1 MEQKKKIPLFHGV
14 DLGDGGSFLKSGIFF
29 GRVFFFF
36 KMLSERAEFC
46 CMIVSIFVIV
56 GLLTESRRSDS
67 CKDETRAPR
76 DRLGE
81 SFSCSSTRP

>member
-1 MEQKKKIPLFHGV
+1 
-14 DLGDGGSFLKSGIFF
+14 
-29 GRVFFFF
+29 
-36 KMLSERAEFC
+36 
-46 CMIVSIFVIV
+46 MIVSIFVIV

-81 SFSCSSTRP
+81 SFLAARLGHKKHEWNRFNCVLMILLLRLVNFRDRKC